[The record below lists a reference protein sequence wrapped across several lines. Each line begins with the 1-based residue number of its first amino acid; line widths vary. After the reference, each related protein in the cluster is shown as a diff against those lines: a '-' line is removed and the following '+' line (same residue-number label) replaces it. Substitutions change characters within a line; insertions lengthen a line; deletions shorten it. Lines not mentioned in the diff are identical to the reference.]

1 MYQALM
7 VDDEVI
13 ALEAMKQGIAW
24 EKLGI
29 TRTFQATNIAREKQ
43 LLNEQLIDVV
53 ICDIEMPNGSGID
66 LVQWLTE
73 YGKDSICIFLTC
85 HSEFSYAKSAIE
97 LGVLDYL
104 LKPVDYQEL
113 EQVIAKAI
121 QKRKHALENARAR
134 VILSEV
140 SKGASPKEEQ
150 SKNAAMAEAAKQY
163 IRENISRDLSVV
175 EVAEHV
181 FLNPDYLSRVFK
193 RETGYTL
200 KEYILKMRMGIACE
214 LLAKTSLSVS
224 KVAMSCGYSHMA
236 HFSQM
241 FKKENGMTP
250 NEYRARFQ

>member
-13 ALEAMKQGIAW
+13 ALEAMKQGVAW

-29 TRTFQATNIAREKQ
+29 TRTFQATNIARAKQ

-73 YGKDSICIFLTC
+73 YGKDSICIFLPF
-85 HSEFSYAKSAIE
+85 HSEFAYAKSAIE
-97 LGVLDYL
+97 LRVLDYL

-121 QKRKHALENARAR
+121 QKRKHSLENARAR

-140 SKGASPKEEQ
+140 SKGVSPKEEQ

>member
-13 ALEAMKQGIAW
+13 ALEAMRQGISW

-29 TRTFQATNIAREKQ
+29 TRTFQATNITEAKQ
-43 LLNEQLIDVV
+43 IINEQMVDVV

-66 LVQWLTE
+66 LVRWLTE
-73 YGKDSICIFLTC
+73 YEKECVCIFLTC
-85 HSEFSYAKSAIE
+85 HSEFAYAKSAIE

-113 EQVIAKAI
+113 EKVIGRAI
-121 QKRKHALENARAR
+121 QKKKHALENARAR
-134 VILSEV
+134 VVLSEV
-140 SKGASPKEEQ
+140 SKSASPEAEQ
-150 SKNAAMAEAAKQY
+150 SKNAAMVQAAKQY
-163 IRENISRDLSVV
+163 IKENISRDLSVV

-193 RETGYTL
+193 RETGYSL

>member
-1 MYQALM
+1 
-7 VDDEVI
+7 
-13 ALEAMKQGIAW
+13 
-24 EKLGI
+24 
-29 TRTFQATNIAREKQ
+29 
-43 LLNEQLIDVV
+43 
-53 ICDIEMPNGSGID
+53 
-66 LVQWLTE
+66 
-73 YGKDSICIFLTC
+73 
-85 HSEFSYAKSAIE
+85 
-97 LGVLDYL
+97 
-104 LKPVDYQEL
+104 
-113 EQVIAKAI
+113 
-121 QKRKHALENARAR
+121 
-134 VILSEV
+134 
-140 SKGASPKEEQ
+140 
-150 SKNAAMAEAAKQY
+150 MAEAAKQY